1 MPTLSPMSNTD
12 FKYPACG
19 FCRNFQWEAGNTS
32 SAQCSEMHREVTAN
46 GDVCG
51 FYKAA
56 CNEQAIKEYMAF
68 QKMLIEVDM
77 RPKLH
82 YSPYLDACGN
92 NYEGLSR
99 SECMDV
105 LVNHVEEYGL
115 WYELDVMFDPFGNGC
130 DFFFAPDVM
139 FHFSADEYEAFYA
152 RISNAIKKF
161 HEQFNETPRL

>member
-1 MPTLSPMSNTD
+1 MNIGIVDVDGHNFPNFALMKISAWHKSQGDNVEIALPMFGNYDRVYQSKIFTFTPDEQTD
-12 FKYPACG
+12 
-19 FCRNFQWEAGNTS
+19 W
-32 SAQCSEMHREVTAN
+32 QCEVVKGGT
-46 GDVCG
+46 GYDIHSRLP
-51 FYKAA
+51 
-56 CNEQAIKEYMAF
+56 EE
-68 QKMLIEVDM
+68 IE
-77 RPKLH
+77 
-82 YSPYLDACGN
+82 
-92 NYEGLSR
+92 
-99 SECMDV
+99 ECMDV